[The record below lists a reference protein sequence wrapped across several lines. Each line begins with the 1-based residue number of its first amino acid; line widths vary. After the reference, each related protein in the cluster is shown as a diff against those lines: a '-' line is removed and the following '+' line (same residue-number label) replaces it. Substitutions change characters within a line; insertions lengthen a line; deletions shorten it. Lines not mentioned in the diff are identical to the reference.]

1 MPLHLIKLAVGI
13 NNVDHLRVRQR
24 LFREVKGNLRHRTRM
39 RPRRKTEVLGGGSM
53 YWVIRG
59 LILVRQPIIGLRE
72 NTDDEGRALCVI
84 ELEDAHVLVRP
95 TARRPFQGWRYL
107 PAESAP
113 QDIFSHVG
121 LGCRSHNAWGHADGT
136 QAFGFALHGMRD

>member
-113 QDIFSHVG
+113 QDISPMSDSGVDPTMPVDMQTELRRLG
-121 LGCRSHNAWGHADGT
+121 L
-136 QAFGFALHGMRD
+136 L